1 MKQLSTILVLF
12 VALSHVAIL
21 ILEVFFWNHP
31 VGRDAFSMTLQQ
43 SQATQVL
50 AMNQGIYNGFLAA
63 GLFWGLWS
71 ERIDLKVF
79 FLCCVSVAGI
89 FGAVTAKSSILFT
102 QGMPAMIALA
112 VLYISVRLPQPK
124 RPIEAPS
131 AKN

>member
-1 MKQLSTILVLF
+1 MKQLSTILILF
-12 VALSHVAIL
+12 VALSHIAIL

-63 GLFWGLWS
+63 GLFWGLWT
-71 ERIDLKVF
+71 ERNDLKVF
-79 FLCCVSVAGI
+79 FLCCVSIAGI
-89 FGAVTAKSSILFT
+89 FGAVTAKTSILFT
-102 QGMPAMIALA
+102 QGMPAMIALT

-124 RPIEAPS
+124 RTIEDNKAQD
-131 AKN
+131 